1 MPDQTSPKTSSSGEN
16 MSLLPIDLNTPSTG
30 VTGVEI
36 ARLLRSVRLSMAVES
51 EAQSEIADALN
62 RAGLPA
68 VREVIL
74 DAQNRID
81 LMVADIGIEVKVKGD
96 RRAIYRQLRR
106 YCEFPQIGE
115 LVLVTGRAMSLPA
128 EINGRPIH
136 LVSMGR
142 GWL

>member
-1 MPDQTSPKTSSSGEN
+1 MADLFIPKPAALGKTT
-16 MSLLPIDLNTPSTG
+16 SLLPEQERRSVASSG
-30 VTGVEI
+30 AEI
-36 ARLLRSVRLSMAVES
+36 ARLLRSVRLSVAVES
-51 EAQSEIADALN
+51 EAQAEIADALK

-106 YCEFPQIGE
+106 YCEFPQLAE

-128 EINGRPIH
+128 EINGRAIH

-142 GWL
+142 AWL